1 MLCVF
6 NCEDYFF
13 LMLLKKK
20 STLVLDIPW
29 RIISVMTLFVK
40 FKYIPDD
47 YKTAY
52 CPANQLSQ

>member
-1 MLCVF
+1 M
-6 NCEDYFF
+6 
-13 LMLLKKK
+13 KKK